1 MNLSFLFLN
10 FIAGTIIYESE
21 TFDILMM
28 DSYLIS
34 VKYSDVI
41 ENHNQSGQ
49 KLDQIISI
57 LIDLEYQLKYDSA
70 IVLLFK

>member
-10 FIAGTIIYESE
+10 FIAGTIIYLSE

-41 ENHNQSGQ
+41 ENHNQPG
-49 KLDQIISI
+49 
-57 LIDLEYQLKYDSA
+57 
-70 IVLLFK
+70 

>member
-41 ENHNQSGQ
+41 ENHNQPG
-49 KLDQIISI
+49 
-57 LIDLEYQLKYDSA
+57 
-70 IVLLFK
+70 